1 LAKGITTIKTAED
14 SLKLLEKYCRLK
26 EYKGWDPYDGLNSR
40 FFQSV
45 PFLNKNALARLA
57 WIQLFKR
64 NPVNLRKLFGV
75 ARDYNPKGIALIL
88 SGYCNLLRYK
98 RMNGSADFGSEE
110 VLLKRIDFLGD
121 LLLSLRSSVH
131 ESESASCWGYNFDW
145 QARRLFLFP
154 KGTPTVV
161 VTSFCS
167 SALFDA
173 YEVTGREEYLSV
185 GLSSAGFVMND
196 LQRTKKERGFLFSY
210 SPIKG
215 NNTVYNASL
224 LGTKL
229 LCQCYHYT
237 KNSSHLDAARESAV
251 ACTAAQNSDGSW
263 FYGELP
269 VQQWI
274 DSFHTGYNLE
284 ALAIYQNLTGDTSFS
299 GSIEK
304 GFNFYLNNFFL
315 PDGTP
320 KYYHNKTYPV
330 DIHSPAQLI
339 VTLCRSGRLDEHRG
353 LAERV
358 LGWTLR
364 NMQNPSGYFYYQ
376 KHRFYTNRISYM
388 RWSNAFMFN
397 ALSLYLAHVE
407 RN

>member
-1 LAKGITTIKTAED
+1 LTQDSTGIKAAED
-14 SLKLLEKYCRLK
+14 SLGMLEKYCSQE

-40 FFQSV
+40 VFSNF
-45 PFLNKNALARLA
+45 PLLKRNDLARLV

-64 NPVNLRKLFGV
+64 NPVNLRRLFLVPKG
-75 ARDYNPKGIALIL
+75 DNPKGIALLI
-88 SGYCNLLRYK
+88 SGYCNLFRYQAL
-98 RMNGSADFGSEE
+98 NGKNQPGSGQE
-110 VLLKRIDFLGD
+110 LLQIIHNLATRLI
-121 LLLSLRSSVH
+121 SLRSDKCRH
-131 ESESASCWGYNFDW
+131 GSAWGYNFDW

-154 KGTPTVV
+154 EGTPTVV
-161 VTSFCS
+161 VTSFCA

-185 GLSSAGFVMND
+185 ALSTADFVLND
-196 LQRTKKERGFLFSY
+196 LQRTKKEKGFLFSY
-210 SPIKG
+210 SPLNG

-229 LCQCYHYT
+229 LSQCYHYT
-237 KNSSHLDAARESAV
+237 KNDSYLAAARESAV
-251 ACTAAQNSDGSW
+251 ACTEAQNDDGSW
-263 FYGELP
+263 FYGEMP

-284 ALAIYQNLTGDTSFS
+284 ALVIYQQLTGDTAFS
-299 GSIEK
+299 GSIDK
-304 GFNFYLNNFFL
+304 GYDFYLNNFFL

-339 VTLCRSGRLDEHRG
+339 VSLCRSGKLVEHRE
-353 LAERV
+353 LAEKV
-358 LGWTLR
+358 LNWTIR
-364 NMQNPSGYFYYQ
+364 NMQDPSGYFYYQ
-376 KHRFYTNRISYM
+376 KHRFYTNKISYM

-397 ALSLYLAHVE
+397 ALSLYLLYSS
-407 RN
+407 NK

>member
-1 LAKGITTIKTAED
+1 MTQDRIGVKAAEE
-14 SLKLLEKYCRLK
+14 SLSLLEKYCSQE
-26 EYKGWDPYDGLNSR
+26 EYKGWDPYDGLNSKV
-40 FFQSV
+40 FKGLPLLEKSD
-45 PFLNKNALARLA
+45 LGRLA

-64 NPVNLRKLFGV
+64 NPVNLRRLFLVPKG
-75 ARDYNPKGIALIL
+75 YNPKGIALLI
-88 SGYCNLLRYK
+88 SGYCNLFRYQDL
-98 RMNGSADFGSEE
+98 NGKNQPESGQE
-110 VLLKRIDFLGD
+110 LLKIIHNLADRLV
-121 LLLSLRSSVH
+121 SLRSDTCRH
-131 ESESASCWGYNFDW
+131 GSAWGYNFDW

-154 KGTPTVV
+154 EGTPTVV
-161 VTSFCS
+161 VTSFCA

-185 GLSSAGFVMND
+185 ALSTADFVMND
-196 LQRTKKERGFLFSY
+196 LQRTKKENGFLFSY
-210 SPIKG
+210 SPLNG

-229 LCQCYHYT
+229 LSQCYHYT
-237 KNSSHLDAARESAV
+237 KNDFYFAAARESAV
-251 ACTAAQNSDGSW
+251 ACTEAQNDDGSW

-284 ALAIYQNLTGDTSFS
+284 ALVIYQQLTGDTSFS
-299 GSIEK
+299 GSIDK
-304 GFNFYLNNFFL
+304 GFDFYLNNFFL

-339 VTLCRSGRLDEHRG
+339 VALCRSGKLEQHRE
-353 LAERV
+353 LADRV
-358 LGWTLR
+358 LNWTIR
-364 NMQNPSGYFYYQ
+364 HMQDPSGYFYYQ
-376 KHRFYTNRISYM
+376 KHRLYTNKISYM

-397 ALSLYLAHVE
+397 ALSLYLLHSPDK
-407 RN
+407 